1 MVGIV
6 EVEKGLGVEQRD
18 GFLKEVLHLG
28 ERRLGMAMGCVE
40 IRLPAKEVTGAE
52 RRGVEQVVVL
62 YRIFCIVS
70 LPEHFTSVA
79 AFTCS

>member
-1 MVGIV
+1 M
-6 EVEKGLGVEQRD
+6 EVEKGMRVEQRG
-18 GFLKEVLHLG
+18 GFLKEVLNLR
-28 ERRLGMAMGCVE
+28 ERRLGMAMGFVE

-52 RRGVEQVVVL
+52 RTGVEQVVVL

-70 LPEHFTSVA
+70 LPEHFTPVA